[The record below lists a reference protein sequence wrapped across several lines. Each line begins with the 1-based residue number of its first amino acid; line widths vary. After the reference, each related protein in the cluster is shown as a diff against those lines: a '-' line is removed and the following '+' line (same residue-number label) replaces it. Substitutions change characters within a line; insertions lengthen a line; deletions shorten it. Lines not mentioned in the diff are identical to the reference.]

1 MPAMPLPITT
11 NFCLF
16 TFSSMLCLLI
26 LVPMVRR
33 DDADLHRRLAKVLMI
48 GERPSAG
55 KGSSTMTIEI
65 SGIQDTCQHRA
76 RIFPGATHGFSR
88 RIVNW
93 LHLRVHEC
101 TKNHPIGLSIVHNTN
116 A

>member
-26 LVPMVRR
+26 PMARSATQLCIV
-33 DDADLHRRLAKVLMI
+33 DWQEVLMI
-48 GERPSAG
+48 RERPSAG

-65 SGIQDTCQHRA
+65 FSYSRHVPT
-76 RIFPGATHGFSR
+76 PG
-88 RIVNW
+88 
-93 LHLRVHEC
+93 
-101 TKNHPIGLSIVHNTN
+101 P
-116 A
+116 